1 MNIIYMAAGNGRRF
15 AESVKH
21 QGKEEENKLLY
32 PYKGKALYRHTLDR
46 ILETGE
52 AAEIYVVSQ
61 YPQLLEEI
69 KELPVTPV
77 YSPRSKDGASF
88 TIQALSLIHI

>member
-1 MNIIYMAAGNGRRF
+1 MSLSLIHIY
-15 AESVKH
+15 
-21 QGKEEENKLLY
+21 KLLY

-77 YSPRSKDGASF
+77 YSPRS
-88 TIQALSLIHI
+88 LSLIHISHEHVK